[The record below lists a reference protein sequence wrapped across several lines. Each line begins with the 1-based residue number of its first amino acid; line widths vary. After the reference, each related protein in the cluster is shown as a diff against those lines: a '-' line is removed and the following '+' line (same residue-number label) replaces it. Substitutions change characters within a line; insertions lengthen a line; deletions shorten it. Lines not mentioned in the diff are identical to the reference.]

1 MPQDGTVSPLDLL
14 HTLASESRKNGINII
29 ENCEVTKVLVR
40 ETRGGQYYKV
50 RGVET
55 TRGTIECDIFVNC
68 AGIVS
73 RIKASF
79 VSTEQLLTVE
89 LTVSASPRTR
99 KTEHAPS

>member
-1 MPQDGTVSPLDLL
+1 MIQPLNDLFSQGGVWVPQDGTISPLDLL

-73 RIKASF
+73 NSGTI
-79 VSTEQLLTVE
+79 
-89 LTVSASPRTR
+89 PN
-99 KTEHAPS
+99 

>member
-1 MPQDGTVSPLDLL
+1 MPQDGTISPLDLL

-29 ENCEVTKVLVR
+29 EHCEVTKVLVK

-73 RIKASF
+73 PS
-79 VSTEQLLTVE
+79 LLLFFQNQYLVVYIFFR
-89 LTVSASPRTR
+89 LFP
-99 KTEHAPS
+99 